1 MRLLGYFALAFLVT
15 FLAGV
20 LTVMLLFTLVSMHSP
35 AWSTPGRNPTHATPS
50 PWPSR

>member
-1 MRLLGYFALAFLVT
+1 VKPAHLI
-15 FLAGV
+15 
-20 LTVMLLFTLVSMHSP
+20 LVSGIIAILGGLLVITLAAMQDP